1 MNPTPINLLDH
12 TTRNYAAARAT
23 LAERVQR
30 HADECA
36 AITRRLLGGIKTAAA
51 DAASAEADLRYQ
63 IEAHTELFT
72 KPRTIT
78 LHGVKIGYAKGKGRI
93 DYADGAKVCDLIRKH
108 LPDEAEALIVVTEAP
123 LKTALVNL
131 DVATLRKLGCTV
143 TGTDDQVVIKDTASE
158 VDKLVAQ
165 LLATAAK
172 ATQKEDA
179 A

>member
-1 MNPTPINLLDH
+1 MNPTPTDLLDH
-12 TTRNYAAARAT
+12 TALNFSKARRQ
-23 LAERVQR
+23 LAERVAECKAEQDALVRR
-30 HADECA
+30 HL
-36 AITRRLLGGIKTAAA
+36 RGIRAAA
-51 DAASAEADLRYQ
+51 SQAAQAEAQLRAH
-63 IEAHTELFT
+63 IEAHAELFV

-78 LHGVKIGYAKGKGRI
+78 LHGIKLGYQKGKGRI
-93 DYADGAKVCDLIRKH
+93 TIADEGKTCDLIRKH
-108 LPDEAEALIVVTEAP
+108 LPDEADALIVVTEAP